1 MKICVQVSGPDRFHG
16 IDGAYRLIKESGF
29 DAVDVCF
36 ETLCHMDDVKA
47 GKMPE
52 AWMKKGGDFDRE
64 FARPYLEA
72 SKKYGLDNF
81 QAHAPFPSLVWGLGD
96 EYNDGII
103 EVLKKTIAACDY
115 VNCRNLVIHPF
126 YYSFEHAMDPETE
139 KKTNLERYSMLI
151 PEAKKYGVNI
161 LLENMF
167 SKYNNKRYE
176 SCCSI
181 ADTACL
187 YIDELNRIASQ
198 DIFGFCMDTG
208 HLHLLGKDQYNFM
221 MKLGK
226 RIRAFHV
233 HDNDGASDQHIAPYM
248 GTIVWDRFIQGLH
261 DLNFSGTMDFE
272 TFNVWTRMDPEI
284 AAHMMKVIAA
294 TGRMF
299 AERAGV

>member
-1 MKICVQVSGPDRFHG
+1 
-16 IDGAYRLIKESGF
+16 
-29 DAVDVCF
+29 
-36 ETLCHMDDVKA
+36 
-47 GKMPE
+47 
-52 AWMKKGGDFDRE
+52 
-64 FARPYLEA
+64 
-72 SKKYGLDNF
+72 
-81 QAHAPFPSLVWGLGD
+81 
-96 EYNDGII
+96 
-103 EVLKKTIAACDY
+103 
-115 VNCRNLVIHPF
+115 
-126 YYSFEHAMDPETE
+126 
-139 KKTNLERYSMLI
+139 
-151 PEAKKYGVNI
+151 
-161 LLENMF
+161 
-167 SKYNNKRYE
+167 
-176 SCCSI
+176 
-181 ADTACL
+181 
-187 YIDELNRIASQ
+187 
-198 DIFGFCMDTG
+198 